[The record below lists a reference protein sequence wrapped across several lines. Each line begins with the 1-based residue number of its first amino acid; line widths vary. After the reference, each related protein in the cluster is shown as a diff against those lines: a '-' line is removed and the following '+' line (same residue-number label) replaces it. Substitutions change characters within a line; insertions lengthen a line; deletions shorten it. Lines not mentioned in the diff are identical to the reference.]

1 MLPSLNRLNRS
12 LHRIPGWL
20 LFCSLAALWLTVQ
33 VYFFQRLGVK
43 LVPDSI
49 VRYIPYANHIAETGQ
64 LGESQE
70 NRYILYILFLAFFIK
85 LKLGLGAAVLAQI
98 AASGIAC
105 ILLFRSVRNLT
116 NGNRLMAVAATT
128 GFILWKD
135 VQYLNVYILTES
147 LFTSSI
153 LYVIYPL
160 TKGNSSKHYA
170 KSFVLSLIPMFLRP
184 NGFIVLLGII
194 ACWCYSYRHML
205 QPHKKAILLSFIIAL
220 SLLLFILDSYLL
232 TTFQIV
238 ETYARGEIIY
248 ASGTYAVR
256 AQHVVLPAEK
266 SSPILR
272 ILFFVLLNPV
282 FFAKIFFLKFIAF
295 IGYIKPY
302 YSLLHNVLII
312 CFIYPLYLFAG
323 YFIIKSKALA
333 LKAFPLT
340 VFLLQA
346 TIVAMTSEDWDSRF
360 IIPLLPMF
368 MLFGITGLYGFIEKK
383 EAISPPLAAL

>member
-1 MLPSLNRLNRS
+1 MLPRLNCS
-12 LHRIPGWL
+12 LHRIPAWL

-49 VRYIPYANHIAETGQ
+49 VRYIPYANHIAEIGQ

-105 ILLFRSVRNLT
+105 ILLYHSVRNLT
-116 NGNRLMAVAATT
+116 NSNRLMAVAATT
-128 GFILWKD
+128 VFILWKD
-135 VQYLNVYILTES
+135 VQYLNVYVLTES

-170 KSFVLSLIPMFLRP
+170 KSFVLSLIPMLLRP
-184 NGFIVLLGII
+184 NGFIVMLGIT
-194 ACWCYSYRHML
+194 ACWCYSYRHIL
-205 QPHKKAILLSFIIAL
+205 PRHKKAIILSFIIAF
-220 SLLLFILDSYLL
+220 SLLLFVLDTYLL

-248 ASGTYAVR
+248 ASGIYAVR
-256 AQHVVLPAEK
+256 AEHVVLPAEK

-272 ILFFVLLNPV
+272 VLFFILLNPV
-282 FFAKIFFLKFIAF
+282 FFAKIFFLKFITF
-295 IGYIKPY
+295 IGYVKPY
-302 YSLLHNVLII
+302 YSLLHNLLII
-312 CFIYPLYLFAG
+312 CFIYPLYLFAA
-323 YFIIKSKALA
+323 YFILKGKALA
-333 LKAFPLT
+333 LKFFPLT

-346 TIVAMTSEDWDSRF
+346 IIVAMTSEDWDSRF
-360 IIPLLPMF
+360 IIPLLPML
-368 MLFGITGLYGFIEKK
+368 MIFGITGLYEFIKK
-383 EAISPPLAAL
+383 IESTPSPLAAL